1 LVIVHLNKLI
11 QIDAV
16 KIKDATKMVSENKVI
31 SQFNNSLDVV
41 WIVLFKQQEQLG
53 LNCSLVIIFFLVL
66 HQLYGNQLFMFM
78 IQAFDDLPKCSFTD
92 DLYELESI
100 GNVISLLYA
109 VISLFV
115 VEAVVDKP
123 FELGGPVFEGIFC

>member
-1 LVIVHLNKLI
+1 
-11 QIDAV
+11 
-16 KIKDATKMVSENKVI
+16 MVSENKVI

-41 WIVLFKQQEQLG
+41 WIVLLKQQEQLG

-100 GNVISLLYA
+100 GNMISLLYA

-115 VEAVVDKP
+115 VEAVVDES
-123 FELGGPVFEGIFC
+123 FELGGPVFEGVFS